1 MSIEIIEKLLTKFN
15 WEYRINCGKT
25 VINSP
30 NYFEYCKNKIYTD
43 IFQYGDKYYIN
54 KVKFIDIDNINYKIE
69 YLEDVTKYI
78 EFILALK
85 KDKLTGL
92 ATRENLDNYISKLN
106 EDSVF
111 VLCDIDDFKKVN
123 DTYGHVFGDKILSI
137 LGKII
142 RQNIRH
148 DDFAGRYGG
157 EEFLIIFNTSDI
169 QAVKK
174 RVSKMNRKFNEN
186 SMNLNLSFSAGI
198 SRYDGTKKVTDV
210 VKEAD
215 IALYYVKNHGKNNS
229 AIFNDDMKM

>member
-30 NYFEYCKNKIYTD
+30 NYFEYCKNKINTD
-43 IFQYGDKYYIN
+43 TFQYGDKYYIN